1 MYRNKLLQAETE
13 VCNAN
18 KYSAGTF
25 RLLSLRGVWPDLFD
39 SAARTALRVNS
50 QIQIWCHQNQQYF
63 EIGTTVEN
71 TFEQPIKMR
80 NTVY

>member
-50 QIQIWCHQNQQYF
+50 QIQI
-63 EIGTTVEN
+63 
-71 TFEQPIKMR
+71 
-80 NTVY
+80 